1 MTILL
6 VEDNP
11 DEEKLAMLAFE
22 KSGLSASVVVAR
34 DGQQAV
40 DYMFAQGEYKGRDVS
55 KLPYVIF
62 LDINLPKINGLEVL
76 RQIRKD
82 ERTKLVPIVLLTS
95 SDEERDI
102 VEGYA
107 SGANSYIRKP
117 FDFTEFMQQIKT
129 LGNYWL
135 ELNQTP
141 HASRKR

>member
-22 KSGLSASVVVAR
+22 KSGLIDSVVVVR

-40 DYMFAQGEYKGRDVS
+40 DYMFAQGEHKGRDVYQ
-55 KLPYVIF
+55 LPYVIF

-76 RQIRKD
+76 KLIRKD

-95 SDEERDI
+95 SDEEQDI
-102 VEGYA
+102 VEGYS

-117 FDFTEFMQQIKT
+117 FDFNEFMQQIKT